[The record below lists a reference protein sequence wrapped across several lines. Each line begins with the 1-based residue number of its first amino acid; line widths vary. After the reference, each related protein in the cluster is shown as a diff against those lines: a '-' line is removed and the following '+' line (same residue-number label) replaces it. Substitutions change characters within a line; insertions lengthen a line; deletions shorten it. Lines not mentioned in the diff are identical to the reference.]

1 MCLFMLE
8 AAVSFTPQRGLSLGA
23 RWNSKLG
30 QAFEGRP
37 AAMQRETLEVASKHG
52 RRLNCKTKVTAP
64 YGQGKGMAVGSG
76 MVEVK
81 QEADDVAQHLQELN
95 PAEMEAIWFQV
106 KQEIKEEMEAEAWPS
121 SAAASVEKEVESEVR
136 IKKEPVDAE
145 MPKRRR
151 LIARDLRT
159 SAGLLDPVAV
169 KKEAVD
175 QTEVKQEA
183 CDTAFDCKQE
193 LTAEEMEAMWL
204 EVKQEIKEEMEAEVT
219 GAGQAAD
226 VSGTSVKREVAGQ
239 VKTEVKVK
247 QELLEE
253 GNQDGSFHDSQCK
266 QPADPATPKRRR
278 LTRRDLET
286 PAKQAMDTAP
296 AEQETSKQVKV
307 KHEVKTEL
315 ALEQGAKLASS
326 KMDSDWLEVKQE
338 VSTDMGNDDSLLSMP
353 AGIKREVNFLVTQS
367 SAVPGI
373 TVKREREEDEMP
385 APAKGV
391 PQLSAV
397 KEEDRVCFR
406 AHQGK
411 SASLAPRCGIPYMEV
426 LQDLPCRRYRA
437 TPWMPL
443 RGKLL
448 PGPSS
453 AYSSGLPRPGLL
465 LGAKGVRT

>member
-8 AAVSFTPQRGLSLGA
+8 AAGSFTPQRGPSPGA
-23 RWNSKLG
+23 SWNSKLG

-37 AAMQRETLEVASKHG
+37 AAMQRETLEVARNHG
-52 RRLNCKTKVTAP
+52 SILNCKTKVTAP
-64 YGQGKGMAVGSG
+64 YGQGKGMALGSG

-121 SAAASVEKEVESEVR
+121 SAAAFVKKEVESEVR
-136 IKKEPVDAE
+136 IKEEPVDAE

-151 LIARDLRT
+151 LIGRDLRT
-159 SAGLLDPVAV
+159 SAGLLDAVAV
-169 KKEAVD
+169 KKEAKD

-219 GAGQAAD
+219 GGGQAAD
-226 VSGTSVKREVAGQ
+226 VSGTSVKREV
-239 VKTEVKVK
+239 KTQVKVK

-266 QPADPATPKRRR
+266 QPAHLATPKRRR
-278 LTRRDLET
+278 LTRRNLET

-315 ALEQGAKLASS
+315 ALEQGPKLASS
-326 KMDSDWLEVKQE
+326 KNSDMLEVKQE
-338 VSTDMGNDDSLLSMP
+338 VSTDMGTDDCVLSMP
-353 AGIKREVNFLVTQS
+353 AGIKREVNCLVTQS
-367 SAVPGI
+367 SAVPG

-453 AYSSGLPRPGLL
+453 AYTSGPPRPGLL